1 MADLDKLFGAIPEIP
16 KKENTS
22 LLILGFV
29 ILITGLYFGHKASE
43 NNKERNKN
51 YYTD

>member
-1 MADLDKLFGAIPEIP
+1 MADLDKLFGAIPETT

-29 ILITGLYFGHKASE
+29 ILITGLYFGHKISE
-43 NNKERNKN
+43 DNKEKN
-51 YYTD
+51 INSRR

>member
-22 LLILGFV
+22 LLILGLV
-29 ILITGLYFGHKASE
+29 ILITGLYFGHQFNE
-43 NNKERNKN
+43 HNKEIKKIL
-51 YYTD
+51 

>member
-1 MADLDKLFGAIPEIP
+1 MADLDKLFGAIPETP

-43 NNKERNKN
+43 NNKEKK
-51 YYTD
+51 

>member
-22 LLILGFV
+22 LLILGLV
-29 ILITGLYFGHKASE
+29 ILITGLYFGHKISE
-43 NNKERNKN
+43 DNKEKN
-51 YYTD
+51 INSRR

>member
-22 LLILGFV
+22 LLILGLV
-29 ILITGLYFGHKASE
+29 ILITGIYFGHKVSD
-43 NNKERNKN
+43 NNKEEK
-51 YYTD
+51 